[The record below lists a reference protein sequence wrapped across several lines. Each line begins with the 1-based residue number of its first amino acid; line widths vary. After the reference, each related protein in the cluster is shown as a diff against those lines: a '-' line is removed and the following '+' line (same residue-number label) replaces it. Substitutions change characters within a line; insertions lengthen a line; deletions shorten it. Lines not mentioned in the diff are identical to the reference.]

1 MRFIDTH
8 AHMISRTTADYEAM
22 VLSGCR
28 AVCEPAF
35 WAGWDRSSAQGFRD
49 YFLHISEYEP
59 KRAARFGLPHFCW
72 LCVNAKES
80 ENVALAREVME
91 FIPELLQGETVLGVG
106 EIGLNKNSKNELL
119 ILEEHIRLAAD
130 HDQLILVHTP
140 HLEDKRKGTLLT
152 LDLLEAEPR
161 IDPGRV
167 LIDHVEEHTVGE
179 VLDRG
184 YWAGMTLY
192 PESKF
197 TAPRAAD
204 IYDRFG
210 PERLI
215 VDSSAD
221 WGISDPLS
229 VPKLAAEMRR
239 RGVDEEAIDRF
250 IYQNPHQFLSQCPKF
265 KID

>member
-1 MRFIDTH
+1 
-8 AHMISRTTADYEAM
+8 AISMSR
-22 VLSGCR
+22 LPC
-28 AVCEPAF
+28 
-35 WAGWDRSSAQGFRD
+35 SSSSPE
-49 YFLHISEYEP
+49 ISNRRP
-59 KRAARFGLPHFCW
+59 K
-72 LCVNAKES
+72 
-80 ENVALAREVME
+80 
-91 FIPELLQGETVLGVG
+91 
-106 EIGLNKNSKNELL
+106 
-119 ILEEHIRLAAD
+119 
-130 HDQLILVHTP
+130 
-140 HLEDKRKGTLLT
+140 
-152 LDLLEAEPR
+152 
-161 IDPGRV
+161 IDPARV

-239 RGVDEEAIDRF
+239 RGVNDEAIDRF

-265 KID
+265 NID